1 MSVLFA
7 VNDIELPDIDDPQPV
22 AAPFVNLLP
31 PEIAERRAMRS
42 LLVMLAAV
50 VVGVLLLTGGLV
62 YLAGSGKAA
71 AQDDLAAQQAQT
83 ARLNAQV
90 RSLDGAR
97 QAQAQLQAARA
108 ALQTAMS
115 SEVLWSKYLD
125 QLRLLLPNGVR
136 LSNVAIAPT
145 TASTGAGAGAG
156 TAGVAP
162 TTTTGSTASTGVTP
176 GAVATVTIAG
186 KAVDQDAVAAWL
198 EALGQVKGFTNGYLT
213 STAADGASGLVT
225 FTVTVDVTADAL
237 SHRFDNLAGS

>member
-22 AAPFVNLLP
+22 AAPSVNLLP

-62 YLAGSGKAA
+62 YVAGSGKAA

-83 ARLNAQV
+83 ARLNASRL
-90 RSLDGAR
+90 RSTVHGWQDQLKPPAR
-97 QAQAQLQAARA
+97 PCRPPCRAR
-108 ALQTAMS
+108 
-115 SEVLWSKYLD
+115 VPWPKYLD

-145 TASTGAGAGAG
+145 TAATGAGAGAG
-156 TAGVAP
+156 RAGAAP

-186 KAVDQDAVAAWL
+186 KAATPGPSGCPHGSKPSVRSRV
-198 EALGQVKGFTNGYLT
+198 
-213 STAADGASGLVT
+213 SPTAISPARRPTGRPVW
-225 FTVTVDVTADAL
+225 
-237 SHRFDNLAGS
+237 